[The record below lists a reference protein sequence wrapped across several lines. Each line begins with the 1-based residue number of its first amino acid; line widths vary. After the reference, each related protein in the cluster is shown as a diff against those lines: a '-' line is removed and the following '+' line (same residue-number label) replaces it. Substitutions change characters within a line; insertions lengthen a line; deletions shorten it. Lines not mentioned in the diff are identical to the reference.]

1 MAPINLV
8 ALQPVSQ
15 FSRRLGALQLCR
27 LWSISSLILR
37 LQWSSSPFS
46 LIPLGMLLC
55 SCLFLVLPLFFLHCS
70 PSIRLFTGPAF
81 SSCSTLFSSQNLV
94 SFKPSC
100 LLFPVLEYQCFLIS
114 EGAFICSLSYSQNAQ
129 KTSFS
134 STYLFLL
141 WQTALCV
148 CLGVGLL
155 VVVVGCFFCFC
166 F

>member
-1 MAPINLV
+1 MAPVNLV

-55 SCLFLVLPLFFLHCS
+55 SCLFLVLPLFFLRCS
-70 PSIRLFTGPAF
+70 PLIRLFTWPAF

-100 LLFPVLEYQCFLIS
+100 LLFPVLESINVFLSQKEPSSAPWVILKMPRKQ
-114 EGAFICSLSYSQNAQ
+114 AFPALTFFCSGKL
-129 KTSFS
+129 
-134 STYLFLL
+134 
-141 WQTALCV
+141 LCV
-148 CLGVGLL
+148 FV
-155 VVVVGCFFCFC
+155 
-166 F
+166 